1 MARYAERN
9 KFMQNLKTN
18 KHGETTVSEVAI
30 AFEKAETEVVPK
42 SEFETLQRK
51 YELAVAEREANVK
64 AFTEELDK
72 HNVMIQ
78 LLEGDIS
85 DRDKMLEAKVEE
97 VYADFMRDYKCMRE
111 ELDGL
116 YDEYAEI
123 KKKSKTELDILE
135 STITQKEEEA
145 YNRGYAEASKEIL
158 EEIEKQIDRSLSV
171 ITKILNAKG
180 DRANGKTVLISKY
193 DVFIEAKK
201 SLVELKKKYTEQCPD
216 CKHFVGCEKAVWH
229 GLCEEYDKNTT
240 EEKK

>member
-64 AFTEELDK
+64 AFTEELEK
-72 HNVMIQ
+72 ANAEIEQ
-78 LLEGDIS
+78 LVQDGTRLAQENETLKDNNEHLAV
-85 DRDKMLEAKVEE
+85 MLEEAKS
-97 VYADFMRDYKCMRE
+97 
-111 ELDGL
+111 ELVIL
-116 YDEYAEI
+116 
-123 KKKSKTELDILE
+123 KSL
-135 STITQKEEEA
+135 ITQKEEEA
-145 YNRGYAEASKEIL
+145 YNRGYADAQSEVNKIF
-158 EEIEKQIDRSLSV
+158 EEIEKIILENTYPYF
-171 ITKILNAKG
+171 TKE
-180 DRANGKTVLISKY
+180 GKPCNIWKPQSGY
-193 DVFIEAKK
+193 DA
-201 SLVELKKKYTEQCPD
+201 LAELKKKFNKQCPD